1 MRKFILLLG
10 IIFLAPAGYGQ
21 NVLIEKVLY
30 SSPNSIDL
38 LSANRT
44 SGLVYFKTDDTFR
57 LLYADVRNGKIVLDS
72 TVSNLELVGY
82 TKIDPVYSIVQ
93 LPDGSLYLLNSINN
107 DLKVIGNT
115 NNYTSLPKLRY
126 DESNDLF
133 YGIANNKIIS
143 CKISEDGI
151 SSVDTIFG
159 IKDLSLSDVHSFN
172 NVQYLSVVEGNNTFI
187 AKTGENRIQ
196 KLRYPINYGESSND
210 IVILNR
216 DSLLVSRM
224 VRLGEHQLALI
235 YATEIVSTLDTVEL
249 VKVKEVETTQID
261 SVINE
266 NYIPLEEYTAQK
278 QRDIGKGRWST
289 LIGRTTDALKAM
301 VTLNE
306 ALAANPQSFS
316 YKEDSVYFILGPK
329 REVKAQAEKDSIF
342 FSRKGIKTTTYDVV
356 YDTLV
361 KPADVILRLKCI
373 DRLYGNMPGYEAN
386 FYEYESNTLV
396 KSTTAFEDEVV
407 YFSYLPEY
415 TLGLTITSTGYLPHS
430 LRVDPE
436 QEYKTTDQ
444 IEKIIFLDRGQ
455 NPPIENLSEFNLT
468 NTSEDSENTDNNSDA
483 LKSAVSRPVVL
494 KNIFFGFDSDEL
506 SAASKR
512 EIALVYNSQKNA
524 KGLTIVGHTDSKGPA
539 AYNQKLSEKRARQ
552 VEEYIYSLGFTGEI
566 KSLGMGESQPIAT
579 NETEKGRS
587 KNRRSEITITY

>member
-82 TKIDPVYSIVQ
+82 TKVDPVYSIVQ

-159 IKDLSLSDVHSFN
+159 IKDLSLTDVHSFN

>member
-44 SGLVYFKTDDTFR
+44 SGLVYFKTDDTFS

-82 TKIDPVYSIVQ
+82 TKVDPVYSIVQ

-329 REVKAQAEKDSIF
+329 REVKAQAKKDSIF

-483 LKSAVSRPVVL
+483 LKSDVSRPVVL
-494 KNIFFGFDSDEL
+494 KNIFFGFDSDNL

-524 KGLTIVGHTDSKGPA
+524 KRLTIVGHTDSKGPA
-539 AYNQKLSEKRARQ
+539 AYNQMLSEKRARQ

-566 KSLGMGESQPIAT
+566 KSIGMGESQPVAT
-579 NETEKGRS
+579 NETENGRS

>member
-1 MRKFILLLG
+1 MRKIILLLG
-10 IIFLAPAGYGQ
+10 IVFLAPAGYGQ

-44 SGLVYFKTDDTFR
+44 SGLVYFKTDDTFS

-93 LPDGSLYLLNSINN
+93 LPDGSLYLLNSIND
-107 DLKVIGNT
+107 DLKVIENI
-115 NNYTSLPKLRY
+115 NNYAPLPKLRY

-133 YGIANNKIIS
+133 YGIAENKIIS

-151 SSVDTIFG
+151 SSLDTIFS

-187 AKTGENRIQ
+187 AKTGEDRIQ

-278 QRDIGKGRWST
+278 KRDIGKGRWST

-396 KSTTAFEDEVV
+396 KSATAFEDEVV

-455 NPPIENLSEFNLT
+455 NPPIENLSEPNLT
-468 NTSEDSENTDNNSDA
+468 NTSEDSRNADNNSDA
-483 LKSAVSRPVVL
+483 LKSDVSRPVVL
-494 KNIFFGFDSDEL
+494 KNIFFGFDSDNL

-512 EIALVYNSQKNA
+512 EIALVYNNQKNA
-524 KGLTIVGHTDSKGPA
+524 KRLTIVGHTDSKGPA

-566 KSLGMGESQPIAT
+566 KSIGMGESQPVAT
-579 NETEKGRS
+579 NETESGRS

>member
-44 SGLVYFKTDDTFR
+44 SGLVYFKTDDTFS

-82 TKIDPVYSIVQ
+82 TKVDPVYSIVQ

-107 DLKVIGNT
+107 NLKVIGNT

-494 KNIFFGFDSDEL
+494 KNIFFGFDSDDL

>member
-82 TKIDPVYSIVQ
+82 TKVDPVYSIVQ

-494 KNIFFGFDSDEL
+494 KNIFFGFDSDYL

>member
-1 MRKFILLLG
+1 MRKIILLLG
-10 IIFLAPAGYGQ
+10 IVFLAPAGYGQ

-44 SGLVYFKTDDTFR
+44 SGLVYFKTDDTFS

-93 LPDGSLYLLNSINN
+93 LPDGSLYLLNSIND
-107 DLKVIGNT
+107 DLKVIENI
-115 NNYTSLPKLRY
+115 NNYAPLPKLRY

-133 YGIANNKIIS
+133 YGIAENKIIS

-151 SSVDTIFG
+151 SSLDTIFS

-187 AKTGENRIQ
+187 AKTGEDRIQ

-278 QRDIGKGRWST
+278 KRDIGKGRWST

-329 REVKAQAEKDSIF
+329 REVKAQAEKDSIV

-396 KSTTAFEDEVV
+396 KSATAFEDEVV

-455 NPPIENLSEFNLT
+455 NPPIENLSEPNLT
-468 NTSEDSENTDNNSDA
+468 NTSEDSRNADNNSDA
-483 LKSAVSRPVVL
+483 LKSDVSRPVVL
-494 KNIFFGFDSDEL
+494 KNIFFGFDSDNL
-506 SAASKR
+506 SAAAKR
-512 EIALVYNSQKNA
+512 EIALVYNNQKNA
-524 KGLTIVGHTDSKGPA
+524 KRLTIVGHTDSKGPA

-566 KSLGMGESQPIAT
+566 KSIGMGESQPVAT
-579 NETEKGRS
+579 NETENGRS